1 METGAVS
8 ANTKNKS
15 GNFWT
20 RRNRLRVQNH
30 FVTYLILAP
39 GALLFLYP
47 LLWMLST
54 SLKPKHQIFTYP
66 IEWILDTW
74 MWSNY
79 GEVFEQVPFLQ
90 YTINTAF
97 ITVVGV
103 VGTLIGSSLAAYGFA
118 RFRFPGKDVLFALM
132 LSTMMVP
139 IWVTLIPSFLM
150 FRGFGWLNTYLPI
163 LVPAFFAQPFY
174 TFLLRQF
181 FMTVPQDLEDAARID
196 GANRLQI
203 FLNIM
208 LPLSRPALATVG
220 IFAFFFYWNEFLLP
234 LIYLQDQSKFP
245 ISVGISAFVTEYSSD
260 FGLMMAASGMAL
272 MPPMV
277 IFFVAQRYF
286 IQGFVLSGVK
296 G

>member
-1 METGAVS
+1 MAAS
-8 ANTKNKS
+8 TKTKGQDS
-15 GNFWT
+15 FWS
-20 RRNRLRVQNH
+20 RRKRLRLQNH
-30 FVTYLILAP
+30 LLTYLVLVP

-66 IEWILDTW
+66 IEWIPDTW

-79 GEVFEQVPFLQ
+79 GEVFNQVPFWT
-90 YTINTAF
+90 YTVNTAV
-97 ITVVGV
+97 ITVIGV
-103 VGTLIGSSLAAYGFA
+103 VGTLFGSSLAAYGFA
-118 RFRFPGKDVLFALM
+118 RFRFPGRDALFLLM

-150 FRGFGWLNTYLPI
+150 FRWFGWLNSYLPI

-181 FMTVPQDLEDAARID
+181 FMTVPIDLEDAARID

-208 LPLSRPALATVG
+208 LPLSRPALATAA

-234 LIYLQDQSKFP
+234 LIYIQDQTKFP
-245 ISVGISAFVTEYSSD
+245 ISVGISSFISEYRSD
-260 FGLMMAASGMAL
+260 FALMMAASGMAL
-272 MPPMV
+272 APPILV
-277 IFFVAQRYF
+277 FFFAQRYF